1 MKRTNPSV
9 ERLSSAKASQSKKTR
24 FVSPEEDPARFGE
37 DVDAQLEESKNQTRK
52 RKVKTE
58 GYDSDSSDD
67 GEGVVL
73 SRRKDAENDDDDD
86 MFVASSPPAPRST
99 APSRAAATKTAAYID
114 LSDDED

>member
-58 GYDSDSSDD
+58 GYDSDSSD
-67 GEGVVL
+67 EVVPM
-73 SRRKDAENDDDDD
+73 D
-86 MFVASSPPAPRST
+86 
-99 APSRAAATKTAAYID
+99 
-114 LSDDED
+114 DDEDSSNEWVVSDGGSSCYSLHFFES